1 MSFTVRAPF
10 LKASLIAPAVTSMQ
24 VHITFSSDIVHHP
37 FENRVCRNGE
47 IMQEVFSKIIE
58 KLEERKQLHER
69 MIAYE
74 SKNGTAILYVE
85 KRKVRNIR

>member
-47 IMQEVFSKIIE
+47 IMQEVFEKIVSKINE
-58 KLEERKQLHER
+58 TFELYDRRNKTLMDFGRFSDADKVADR
-69 MIAYE
+69 M
-74 SKNGTAILYVE
+74 
-85 KRKVRNIR
+85 